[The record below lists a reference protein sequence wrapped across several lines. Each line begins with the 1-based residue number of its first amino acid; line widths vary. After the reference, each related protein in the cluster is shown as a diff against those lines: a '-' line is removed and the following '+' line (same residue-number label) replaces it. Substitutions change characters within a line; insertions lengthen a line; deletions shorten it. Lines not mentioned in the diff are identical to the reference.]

1 MLDRNAFME
10 TLRSVAEIR
19 RASLEPLSREE
30 ILNYFSGMELT
41 EEQIELIYEY
51 MKLSPEEQ
59 TAEPQPE
66 EEEPEEVR
74 TPVPDEEEEQ
84 SYFQLYL
91 EELSRIEELSLEQME
106 EAYEKLLAGD
116 GSVIGRIAES
126 WLPVIAQ
133 LAVPFAE
140 RGVNLEDVI
149 QEGNMGLLIKLSELQ
164 GAGEIPEVSDIL
176 QGSVIAAMEEYIA
189 EDLLEQGDK

>member
-164 GAGEIPEVSDIL
+164 GAGEIPAVSDIL

>member
-51 MKLSPEEQ
+51 MKLSPQEQ

-66 EEEPEEVR
+66 EEEPENVQP
-74 TPVPDEEEEQ
+74 PVPGEEEEQ
-84 SYFQLYL
+84 SYFQMYL
-91 EELSRIEELSLEQME
+91 DDLSKIEEMSAEEME

-133 LAVPFAE
+133 LAVPYAE

>member
-51 MKLSPEEQ
+51 MKLSPQEQ
-59 TAEPQPE
+59 TAEPQTE
-66 EEEPEEVR
+66 EEEPENVQP
-74 TPVPDEEEEQ
+74 PVPGEEEEQ
-84 SYFQLYL
+84 SYFQMYL

-106 EAYEKLLAGD
+106 EAYEKLLSGD

-126 WLPVIAQ
+126 WLPSIAQ
-133 LAVPFAE
+133 LAVPYAE

-149 QEGNMGLLIKLSELQ
+149 QEGNMGLLIKLSGLL
-164 GAGEIPEVSDIL
+164 GAGEIPAVSDIL

>member
-164 GAGEIPEVSDIL
+164 GAGETPAVSDIL

>member
-19 RASLEPLSREE
+19 RASLEPLTREE
-30 ILNYFSGMELT
+30 ILNYFSEMELT
-41 EEQIELIYEY
+41 DEQIELIYEY
-51 MKLSPEEQ
+51 MQLSPEEQ

-66 EEEPEEVR
+66 EEEPEVEVQ
-74 TPVPDEEEEQ
+74 VPETEEED
-84 SYFQLYL
+84 SYFQMYL
-91 EELSRIEELSLEQME
+91 EELSRIEEMSSEQME
-106 EAYEKLLAGD
+106 KAYRKLLAGD

-126 WLPVIAQ
+126 WLTVVAQ
-133 LAVPFAE
+133 LAVPYAE

-164 GAGEIPEVSDIL
+164 GAGEIPSVSDIL

-189 EDLLEQGDK
+189 GDLLEQGDK

>member
-51 MKLSPEEQ
+51 MKLSPQEQ

-66 EEEPEEVR
+66 EEEPENVQP
-74 TPVPDEEEEQ
+74 PVPDGEEEQ
-84 SYFQLYL
+84 SYFQMYL

-106 EAYEKLLAGD
+106 EAYEKLLSGD

-126 WLPVIAQ
+126 WLPLIAQ
-133 LAVPFAE
+133 LAVPYAE
-140 RGVNLEDVI
+140 RGVNLEDII

-164 GAGEIPEVSDIL
+164 GAGEIPAVGVIL
-176 QGSVIAAMEEYIA
+176 ERCIINAMEEYVMV
-189 EDLLEQGDK
+189 ESE